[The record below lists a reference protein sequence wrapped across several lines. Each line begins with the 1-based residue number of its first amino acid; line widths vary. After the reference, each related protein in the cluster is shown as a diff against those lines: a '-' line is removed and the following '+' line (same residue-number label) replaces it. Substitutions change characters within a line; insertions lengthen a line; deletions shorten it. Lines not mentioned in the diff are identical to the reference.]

1 MREMRNPAGS
11 GADSGTC
18 GTPHDLAGATHEII
32 ALLRE
37 TDRQNNRLQLQPD
50 ARGVDR
56 FRQANTAVSAR
67 CADILTGLDPTEI
80 LTATDGHPGR
90 PGSSADAD
98 RLLAEMKEQMA
109 AIDALP
115 GPQRPMETYTFV
127 FHVKLDL
134 MGIDNAIHHGHV
146 TGLTAQSL
154 ADDVRNSMIGLAGS
168 AYYLSLLVISHGE
181 GHIKA

>member
-1 MREMRNPAGS
+1 MREMQNPADS
-11 GADSGTC
+11 GADSGT
-18 GTPHDLAGATHEII
+18 GDTPHDLAGATHEII
-32 ALLRE
+32 ALLRK
-37 TDRQNNRLQLQPD
+37 TDRQYNQLQLQPD

-56 FRQANTAVSAR
+56 FRQTTTAVSAR
-67 CADILTGLDPTEI
+67 CINILADLDPTEI
-80 LTATDGHPGR
+80 LSATDGHPGK
-90 PGSSADAD
+90 PGNTTDAN

-115 GPQRPMETYTFV
+115 GPQRPMETYTFL

-154 ADDVRNSMIGLAGS
+154 VDNVSNSMLGLMGS
-168 AYYLSLLVISHGE
+168 AEYLASLAAGHGLPDDDR
-181 GHIKA
+181 